1 MPTKLKAVIVDDDPI
16 SIAML
21 KDYCEDSGMVEV
33 VACYNDP
40 RNFLNNANRLKFE
53 LCLLDIMMP
62 EMEGTAVAQILK
74 DKPVIFVTGVYEK
87 LKEAL
92 ALSPIDI
99 VTKPLYK
106 VRFDKAIA
114 KAYALLATK
123 EKYKVF
129 NVAESVDKIK
139 LCLSDILLLLTDE
152 SDSRHKQVFMRDGEM
167 HTLMDYSLEE
177 ILENCPSLL
186 QVNKSAAASLEV
198 IGEVKH
204 DNLRLTGIKSPE
216 APCAIYLGRAFR
228 KELMAKLAYL

>member
-1 MPTKLKAVIVDDDPI
+1 MPTKLKAVIVDDDPL
-16 SIAML
+16 SVAML
-21 KDYCEDSGMVEV
+21 KDYCEDSGLVEV

-40 RNFLNNANRLKFE
+40 RNFLNDAKKLKFE

-92 ALSPIDI
+92 DLSPIDVI
-99 VTKPLYK
+99 TKPIYK

-114 KAYALLATK
+114 KAFTLLATK
-123 EKYKVF
+123 EEYKVF

-139 LCLSDILLLLTDE
+139 LCLPDILLIITDKT
-152 SDSRHKQVFMRDGEM
+152 DSRHKQVFMRDGKM

-177 ILENCPSLL
+177 ILERCPSLL
-186 QVNKSAAASLEV
+186 QINKSAAVSLEA
-198 IGEVKH
+198 IGEVEH
-204 DNLRLTGIKSPE
+204 DNLRLTGIKDPE
-216 APCAIYLGRAFR
+216 APDAIYLGRSFR
-228 KELMAKLAYL
+228 KELMSKLAYL